1 MSASGDQLPAGE
13 EICSPVCLALQPEP
27 VLGFLHRPAI
37 EARGATAV
45 MLCPPFGWDEMCSY
59 RSRRTWAQT
68 LARAGHPTVRFSLPG
83 TGDSGGS
90 PRDPAQL
97 EGWSSA
103 VTGVAA
109 WLRER
114 TQCARVVVIGI
125 GLGGLVACKS
135 VAGAAPIDDMILWS
149 VPARGRALLREIRVQ
164 ASMIAARY
172 PADAGGSPELP
183 DGDVEAVGFLLTA
196 ETAHALEEVQLTDLA
211 LPEPEQ
217 RRVMLLG
224 RDRLGVDRRLRAYFE
239 ATGAE
244 VTVAD
249 GSGYGAMM
257 GHPQQAK
264 TPVETIAKTV
274 SWLARPAD
282 ARRSAVGASIVPA
295 VAAGDSESIELS
307 VAGKVIR
314 ETPLSFAVGAGE
326 LFGVLSE
333 PSDRRSADV
342 CAVLLNAGAL
352 RHIGPNRAWVEL
364 ARRWATMGVP
374 SVRLD
379 LEGIG
384 DSDGDERRYAADAG
398 FYIPERTEQTLA
410 VIDQLKSRG
419 LPNRYVLL
427 GHCSGAYWALHAAL
441 ADERVA
447 GALMI
452 NLYSLYWSEALVAER
467 EPSEALSAL
476 GRGGWRR
483 LARRDVSADKLRQAI
498 LSVRPGRIRVGARGS
513 VERAQIDAVNAALDR
528 LRDQDTEALLL
539 LGQDEPLHRQL
550 ARYGHLDSLERWPNL
565 RVERIPSRDHML
577 RALWLQNHVHDRLD
591 RALER
596 VLAQHSAKLAAP
608 ASATDG

>member
-1 MSASGDQLPAGE
+1 MNASDDQLPAGQD
-13 EICSPVCLALQPEP
+13 ICSPVCLALASEP
-27 VLGFLHRPAI
+27 VLGFLHRPTI
-37 EARGATAV
+37 EAPGATAV

-83 TGDSGGS
+83 SGDSGGS
-90 PRDPAQL
+90 PRDPGQL
-97 EGWSSA
+97 ERWSSA
-103 VTGVAA
+103 VAEVAA
-109 WLRER
+109 WLRED

-135 VAGAAPIDDMILWS
+135 VADGAPIDDLILWS

-172 PADAGGSPELP
+172 PADAEGSPELP
-183 DGDVEAVGFLLTA
+183 NGDLEAVGFLLTA
-196 ETAHALEEVQLTDLA
+196 QTAHALGELALTELA
-211 LPEPEQ
+211 LPEPRQ
-217 RRVMLLG
+217 RRVLLLG
-224 RDRLGVDRRLRAYFE
+224 RDRLGVDKRLRAYFE
-239 ATGAE
+239 ATGAD

-249 GSGYGAMM
+249 GSGYAAMM

-282 ARRSAVGASIVPA
+282 ATPSVLRARTAAAVPVRPA
-295 VAAGDSESIELS
+295 GSIEL
-307 VAGKVIR
+307 AMGGGRIR
-314 ETPLSFAVGAGE
+314 ETPVRFPVGPGK

-333 PSDRRSADV
+333 PVDRRPADV

-352 RHIGPNRAWVEL
+352 RHTGPSRIWVEL

-374 SVRLD
+374 ALRVDLD
-379 LEGIG
+379 GIG
-384 DSDGDERRYAADAG
+384 DSDGDQGQAVADAG
-398 FYIPERTEQTLA
+398 LYTPERTEHTLA
-410 VIDQLKSRG
+410 VIDQLQSRG

-441 ADERVA
+441 ADERVV

-467 EPSEALSAL
+467 EPGAALSL
-476 GRGGWRR
+476 LRSEGWRR

-498 LSVRPGRIRVGARGS
+498 LSVRPGRIRLGARGS
-513 VERAQIDAVNAALDR
+513 VERAQIDPVNAAFDR
-528 LRDQDTEALLL
+528 LRDQGTEALLL

-550 ARYGHLDSLERWPNL
+550 ARYGHLDSLARWPNL
-565 RVERIPSRDHML
+565 RVERIPSRDHMF
-577 RALWLQNHVHDRLD
+577 RALWLQSHVHDQLD

-596 VLAQHSAKLAAP
+596 VLARQPEGLAAAAGRP
-608 ASATDG
+608 